1 MLSEPYITLLSALGR
16 TDFDCLRTSSIWL
29 AKVGDRDC
37 ATQSTRQASRKS
49 RSGSWS
55 GCGAGGGGVVGGG
68 SSIVVVTVVVV
79 VVVAVVC
86 SRSSIPFSRLLAQSR
101 TN

>member
-1 MLSEPYITLLSALGR
+1 MLSEPYVTLLSALGR

-55 GCGAGGGGVVGGG
+55 GCGAGGGVVGGG

-86 SRSSIPFSRLLAQSR
+86 RSSIPFSRLLAQSR